1 MLSYLAKFPVWSFPQ
16 WCIERIF
23 YDHVK
28 VWNFMFYVLFFRLL
42 CFYLHF
48 ARKHYHSCHFMQY
61 HLFLDIRRSVTHSIK
76 ESLVQHLQIN
86 SHNFCNVEILA
97 PERSSFI
104 HSHNDFI
111 LFILYSLLQSVDSV
125 IFSYITFW
133 YAYVWD
139 HNRFYVK
146 SYELYYQTKLRDPS

>member
-1 MLSYLAKFPVWSFPQ
+1 MLSYLGKFPVWSFPQ

-42 CFYLHF
+42 CFYLHC

-61 HLFLDIRRSVTHSIK
+61 HLFLDIRWSVTHSIK

-104 HSHNDFI
+104 HSHSDFI
-111 LFILYSLLQSVDSV
+111 LFILYSLLQSVD
-125 IFSYITFW
+125 FSNFFIYYILIRIC
-133 YAYVWD
+133 V
-139 HNRFYVK
+139 R
-146 SYELYYQTKLRDPS
+146 S